1 MKSPALALFS
11 AQIIRIESNTD
22 YKVFDENPK
31 NEAYPYVVM
40 GEISAKDWSDKSEN
54 GMEIYPTVHIW
65 SQYHGRKEVDEMSDM
80 VLQALTSSPLNLGSS
95 FREAL
100 GRFDGYN
107 LMVDLDGKTRHGIV
121 RMKYYI
127 EEN

>member
-1 MKSPALALFS
+1 MKSPTLALHG
-11 AQIIRIESNTD
+11 AQVTRLESCTD

-40 GEISAKDWSDKSEN
+40 GEISAKDWSDKLKD
-54 GMEIYPTVHIW
+54 GMEVYSTVHIW
-65 SQYHGRKEVDEMSDM
+65 SQYPGRKEADQMSDM
-80 VLQALTSSPLNLGSS
+80 IIQALTTSPLNLGAS

-100 GRFDGYN
+100 GRFDNYN
-107 LMVDLDGKTRHGIV
+107 LMVDLDGETRHGII
-121 RMKYYI
+121 RMKYYV